1 MLQIKGWKVSP
12 CGIPGFTR
20 YEDERVPKVQVE
32 GFLLVKE
39 QWNWVTSRGK
49 SKITKITEK

>member
-1 MLQIKGWKVSP
+1 MKMLQIKGWKVSP

-39 QWNWVTSRGK
+39 QWN
-49 SKITKITEK
+49 